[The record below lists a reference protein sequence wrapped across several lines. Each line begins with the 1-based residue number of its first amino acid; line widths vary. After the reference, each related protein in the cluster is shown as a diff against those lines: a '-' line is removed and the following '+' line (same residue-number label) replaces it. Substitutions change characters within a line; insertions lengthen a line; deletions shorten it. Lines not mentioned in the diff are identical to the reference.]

1 MVCLCRPLE
10 KKWHVGILSTQV
22 IMLRGRA
29 FGRWLPIERS
39 PERSLKKSVSDVQK
53 RACTNSWLFYPH
65 LGVSGSK
72 TAGCVF
78 VLVKSILVFTYYNC
92 LLLQSKESHTAHCVS
107 LSFALFLLFFV
118 HQFSQPA
125 MPETLHSSSIP
136 VLICP
141 WTMPCYQYYLSFS
154 SSRPNSSF

>member
-1 MVCLCRPLE
+1 
-10 KKWHVGILSTQV
+10 
-22 IMLRGRA
+22 MLRGMA
-29 FGRWLPIERS
+29 FGRKVPV
-39 PERSLKKSVSDVQK
+39 RSLKKSVSDVQK

-92 LLLQSKESHTAHCVS
+92 LLLQSKESHIAHCVP

-118 HQFSQPA
+118 HQFSQRA
-125 MPETLHSSSIP
+125 MPETLRPSSIP
-136 VLICP
+136 VFICP
-141 WTMPCYQYYLSFS
+141 WTMPCYQHSLSFS
-154 SSRPNSSF
+154 SSHPSSSFQIQIQKRKNVSFQLGRVKQPTAHSS